1 MCLTT
6 THKEFKT
13 EKDITVYKAVIVY
26 KKTGKWSGIYQ
37 TRKKFLFNELLT
49 NKGKKEVWGGAM
61 VPFSVYGGFFHSCK
75 KLSDAMLHKA
85 WIDDVLKDVKEK
97 EVKIFKCTIPKDT
110 ICYKDDSGNWASRKI
125 MDYYTRPQK
134 VESSLYDLFG

>member
-1 MCLTT
+1 MCLVT

-26 KKTGKWSGIYQ
+26 KKTGEWSGIYQ

-49 NKGKKEVWGGAM
+49 NKGKKEVWGSAISS
-61 VPFSVYGGFFHSCK
+61 FSVYGGFFHSCK
-75 KLSDAMLHKA
+75 KLSIAMIHKE

-97 EVKIFKCTIPKDT
+97 EVKIFKCTIPKGT
-110 ICYKDDSGNWASRKI
+110 YCYMDDYGNLASRKI
-125 MDYYTRPQK
+125 IVHSNKMVK
-134 VESSLYDLFG
+134 